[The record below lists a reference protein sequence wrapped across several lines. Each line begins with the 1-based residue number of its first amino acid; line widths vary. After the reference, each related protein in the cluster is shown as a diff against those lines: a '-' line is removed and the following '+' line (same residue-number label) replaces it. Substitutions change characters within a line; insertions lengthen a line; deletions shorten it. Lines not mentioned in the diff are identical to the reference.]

1 MNLKCLYSLY
11 ILIINMATNIM
22 NALANAVSVVNAVA
36 NAVAN
41 ATSNASASA
50 NASADAPQSAAS
62 ASATAPVPVPAADTI
77 IISIEGNI
85 GTGKSTLLA
94 TLKEKY
100 AADPSIHFMAEPVD
114 VWDTIV
120 DGQGVT
126 ILEKYYANQKKYAFS
141 FQMMAYISRI
151 AAIRAALKKK
161 YRIIILERSVYTDSA
176 VFAKMLFHDQK
187 IEDIEYMIYMKW
199 VDEFISDLPPIKFIY
214 VQANPEVSYER
225 VLKSGRAGETI
236 PLAYLQ
242 NCHKYHEEWL
252 LVENTQPL
260 LLLNA
265 NVDVKNEPGTLD
277 EWLANIY
284 QFIKV

>member
-1 MNLKCLYSLY
+1 
-11 ILIINMATNIM
+11 MATNIM
-22 NALANAVSVVNAVA
+22 YALANAVSVVNAVA

-225 VLKSGRAGETI
+225 VLKRGRAGETI

-277 EWLANIY
+277 EWLANID

>member
-1 MNLKCLYSLY
+1 
-11 ILIINMATNIM
+11 MANNIM
-22 NALANAVSVVNAVA
+22 YALANAVSVVNAVA

-41 ATSNASASA
+41 ATSAPHTASASA
-50 NASADAPQSAAS
+50 DASAPSTAS
-62 ASATAPVPVPAADTI
+62 ASAPAPPAPVPSTDTI

-94 TLKEKY
+94 TLKDKY
-100 AADPSIHFMAEPVD
+100 AADPTIHFMAEPVD

-126 ILEKYYANQKKYAFS
+126 ILEKYYADQKKYAFS

-225 VLKSGRAGETI
+225 VIKRGRAGETI

-252 LVENTQPL
+252 LVENKQPL

-265 NVDVKNEPGTLD
+265 NVDTTNEPGTLAD
-277 EWLANIY
+277 WLESID